1 MQLRRKVCS
10 GLPYGIYGDNTDV
23 YDSSENYYYAL
34 LSYHDQNGFEPQMYL
49 NINDSEL
56 FAGSMSYQDYC
67 RVRGVYIGDM
77 FYLVTEK
84 GIVSYNIQKD
94 YEQTGTLNGKLKSN
108 KTMFLLYLL
117 LAVIQRIVYTRKQL
131 DENEDREV

>member
-1 MQLRRKVCS
+1 MGHKVPQS
-10 GLPYGIYGDNTDV
+10 QYFHGLWHSFFFSTVKDG
-23 YDSSENYYYAL
+23 
-34 LSYHDQNGFEPQMYL
+34 

-94 YEQTGTLNGKLKSN
+94 YEQTGTLKWE
-108 KTMFLLYLL
+108 
-117 LAVIQRIVYTRKQL
+117 A
-131 DENEDREV
+131 

>member
-1 MQLRRKVCS
+1 MIRIIAEYAAC
-10 GLPYGIYGDNTDV
+10 I
-23 YDSSENYYYAL
+23 SE
-34 LSYHDQNGFEPQMYL
+34 
-49 NINDSEL
+49 I
-56 FAGSMSYQDYC
+56 C
-67 RVRGVYIGDM
+67 

-94 YEQTGTLNGKLKSN
+94 YEQTGTLKWELKRN

>member
-1 MQLRRKVCS
+1 
-10 GLPYGIYGDNTDV
+10 
-23 YDSSENYYYAL
+23 
-34 LSYHDQNGFEPQMYL
+34 MYL

-84 GIVSYNIQKD
+84 GIVSMNYATIKP
-94 YEQTGTLNGKLKSN
+94 
-108 KTMFLLYLL
+108 
-117 LAVIQRIVYTRKQL
+117 
-131 DENEDREV
+131 

>member
-1 MQLRRKVCS
+1 MTAVRIIIMHCF
-10 GLPYGIYGDNTDV
+10 PI
-23 YDSSENYYYAL
+23 
-34 LSYHDQNGFEPQMYL
+34 M
-49 NINDSEL
+49 INDSEL

-94 YEQTGTLNGKLKSN
+94 YEQTGTLKWE
-108 KTMFLLYLL
+108 
-117 LAVIQRIVYTRKQL
+117 A
-131 DENEDREV
+131 

>member
-1 MQLRRKVCS
+1 MTV
-10 GLPYGIYGDNTDV
+10 N
-23 YDSSENYYYAL
+23 
-34 LSYHDQNGFEPQMYL
+34 F
-49 NINDSEL
+49 

-94 YEQTGTLNGKLKSN
+94 YEQTGTLKWE
-108 KTMFLLYLL
+108 
-117 LAVIQRIVYTRKQL
+117 A
-131 DENEDREV
+131 

>member
-1 MQLRRKVCS
+1 MSYIDDLMQF
-10 GLPYGIYGDNTDV
+10 GLTRQESAI
-23 YDSSENYYYAL
+23 YYAL
-34 LSYHDQNGFEPQMYL
+34 LSDHDQNGFEPQMYL

-94 YEQTGTLNGKLKSN
+94 YEQTGTLKWE
-108 KTMFLLYLL
+108 
-117 LAVIQRIVYTRKQL
+117 A
-131 DENEDREV
+131 